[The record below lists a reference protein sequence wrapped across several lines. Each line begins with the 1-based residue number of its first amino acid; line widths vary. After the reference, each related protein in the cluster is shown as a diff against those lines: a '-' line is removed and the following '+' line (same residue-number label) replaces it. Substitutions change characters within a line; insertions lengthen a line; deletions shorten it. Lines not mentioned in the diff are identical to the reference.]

1 MIWTGEMGFQFQLD
15 GRTEISRRRRAVRR
29 RRRSEEMGWEG
40 GWMAGWMDVS
50 IHALWFIKVNL

>member
-1 MIWTGEMGFQFQLD
+1 MDEMGFQFQLD